1 MSKLMAEYKNTSYA
15 KSFGYLDVFREGV
28 SCSQKNWDCYGS
40 PSSDG
45 YQFQKLCK
53 EAPTYSV
60 ESCGVGLRNLRKHWG
75 PINRKEVTLRKE
87 ADDMFRQVQDYVD
100 QMEAV
105 A

>member
-1 MSKLMAEYKNTSYA
+1 MNEYKDQTYSRAY
-15 KSFGYLDVFREGV
+15 GYLDVFREGV

-53 EAPTYSV
+53 EAPNYSV
-60 ESCGVGLRNLRKHWG
+60 ESCGVGLRNIRKHWG
-75 PINRKEVTLRKE
+75 PINRKEVTLRRE
-87 ADDMFRQVQDYVD
+87 ADDMFRQVQAYVD
-100 QMEAV
+100 QTEAV